1 MRNSK
6 RAKIEKNKQF
16 KNRDNNI
23 DFMKIPHYY
32 NKNIIYPMSYN

>member
-23 DFMKIPHYY
+23 DFMKIT
-32 NKNIIYPMSYN
+32 SLLQ

>member
-23 DFMKIPHYY
+23 DFMKISLITTIKILY
-32 NKNIIYPMSYN
+32 IQ

>member
-6 RAKIEKNKQF
+6 RAKIEKNIQF

-23 DFMKIPHYY
+23 DFMKFTSLLQLKHYIS
-32 NKNIIYPMSYN
+32 NER